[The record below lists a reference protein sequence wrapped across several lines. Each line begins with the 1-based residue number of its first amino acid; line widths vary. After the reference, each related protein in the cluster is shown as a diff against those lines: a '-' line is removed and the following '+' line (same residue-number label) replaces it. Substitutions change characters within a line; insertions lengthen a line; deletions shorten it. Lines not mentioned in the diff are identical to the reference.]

1 MIGNVP
7 LIIFDFD
14 GTIVHLQTEWNV
26 LRAALEN
33 YFQQMFHT
41 KDTFSNIDESLLNI
55 KRKHG
60 ENIYKKFVEIVAEY
74 ELIGYKGKKVEC
86 INSFLSS
93 LIKEE
98 KAIFSS
104 NCRLT
109 IEIIL
114 NKIGLSVDFII
125 AKEDVNI
132 PKPNPEGLIKIF
144 SHFNLKPQDAVFI
157 GNAGVDIEAGA
168 SIGVKSLLID
178 DFCNWYEK

>member
-14 GTIVHLQTEWNV
+14 GTIVHLQTEWDV
-26 LRAALEN
+26 LRAELEK
-33 YFQQMFHT
+33 YFQQMFHM

-55 KRKHG
+55 KRKYG
-60 ENIYKKFVEIVAEY
+60 ENIYKKFVEIVVDY
-74 ELIGYKGKKVEC
+74 ELIGYKGKKIEC
-86 INSFLSS
+86 INNFLRS
-93 LIKEE
+93 LVKEK

-104 NCRLT
+104 NCRVT
-109 IEIIL
+109 VETIL

-144 SHFNLKPQDAVFI
+144 SYFNLKPQDAIFI
-157 GNAGVDIEAGA
+157 GDAGVDIEAG
-168 SIGVKSLLID
+168 SRIGVKSLLIN